1 MDKKAPV
8 VRFKG
13 FEDEWEQ
20 RKLGDMVDRLKSYSL
35 SRDVETSEET
45 GIKYIH
51 YGDIHTKVADK
62 ITRKSNLPTIKNGI
76 YESLQK
82 GDLILADASEDYQ
95 GIATPSIIIEDMAF
109 QIVAGLHT
117 IAIRPIEVD
126 SIYLYYLINTQ
137 TFRRHGY
144 RVGTGM
150 KVFGISVKNIMN
162 FTTLFPSYEE
172 QVKTGSLLLRIE
184 KTIALHQRK
193 LETLKQLKKGFLQ
206 KLFPKNQENV
216 PEIRFANFQAEWEQ
230 RKLDEI
236 SDKVTEK
243 NINNEFTETLTN
255 SAEYGII
262 NQREFFDKDISN
274 KKNLNGYY
282 VVRKD
287 DFVYNPRIS
296 NYAPVGPIKRNKLGR
311 TGVMSPLYYIFRT
324 HNIDKTFLEY
334 YFDTTIWHR
343 FMKLQGDSGA
353 RADRFAIK
361 DSVFKTMP
369 IPSPSIEEQE
379 KIGCIFKVIDDTVA
393 LHQKKLEQ
401 LQLLKSGLLQ
411 KMFI

>member
-1 MDKKAPV
+1 MVESFEYGLNSSATEYDGENKYIRITDIDDSSREFIQAGLTSPNTDLEKADNYLL
-8 VRFKG
+8 KH
-13 FEDEWEQ
+13 
-20 RKLGDMVDRLKSYSL
+20 GDILFARTGASVGKSYRYHEKDGKVYYAGFLIRARVKSEFDSEFIFQNTL
-35 SRDVETSEET
+35 TVSYDNFVRITSQRSGQP
-45 GIKYIH
+45 GINANEYACFEFF
-51 YGDIHTKVADK
+51 V
-62 ITRKSNLPTIKNGI
+62 
-76 YESLQK
+76 
-82 GDLILADASEDYQ
+82 
-95 GIATPSIIIEDMAF
+95 PSKHEQS
-109 QIVAGLHT
+109 QIGKL
-117 IAIRPIEVD
+117 
-126 SIYLYYLINTQ
+126 
-137 TFRRHGY
+137 FRQ
-144 RVGTGM
+144 
-150 KVFGISVKNIMN
+150 IDN
-162 FTTLFPSYEE
+162 
-172 QVKTGSLLLRIE
+172 
-184 KTIALHQRK
+184 TIALHQRK

>member
-1 MDKKAPV
+1 MFSLDKKAPV

-13 FEDEWEQ
+13 FEDDWEQ
-20 RKLGDMVDRLKSYSL
+20 RKLGDITESYSGGTPSASNKTYYGGNIPFVRSGEINDSSTEL
-35 SRDVETSEET
+35 FVTEEGLNNSSAKMVT
-45 GIKYIH
+45 K
-51 YGDIHTKVADK
+51 GDILYALYGATSGEVG
-62 ITRKSNLPTIKNGI
+62 ISQINGAI
-76 YESLQK
+76 NQA
-82 GDLILADASEDYQ
+82 IL
-95 GIATPSIIIEDMAF
+95 
-109 QIVAGLHT
+109 
-117 IAIRPIEVD
+117 AIRPTKGDD
-126 SIYLYYLINTQ
+126 SYLISQ
-137 TFRRHGY
+137 WLKKQKD
-144 RVGTGM
+144 VI
-150 KVFGISVKNIMN
+150 ISTYLQGGQGNLSGSIVKNLHMI
-162 FTTLFPSYEE
+162 LPSDIDE
-172 QVKTGSLLLRIE
+172 QRNISTFFKSLDG
-184 KTIALHQRK
+184 TIVLHQRK
-193 LETLKQLKKGFLQ
+193 LETLMQLKKGFLQ

>member
-216 PEIRFANFQAEWEQ
+216 PEIRFANFQEEWEQ
-230 RKLDEI
+230 RKLGEI
-236 SDKVTEK
+236 TESYSGGTPGAGNKMYYGGNIPFIRSGEINDDKTELFITEEGLNNSSAK
-243 NINNEFTETLTN
+243 MVSKGDILYALYGATSGEVGISKING
-255 SAEYGII
+255 AI
-262 NQREFFDKDISN
+262 NQAILAIKLKEDDDSYLITQWFKKQKDSIIATYLQGGQG
-274 KKNLNGYY
+274 NLSGSI
-282 VVRKD
+282 VKELTLQL
-287 DFVYNPRIS
+287 P
-296 NYAPVGPIKRNKLGR
+296 
-311 TGVMSPLYYIFRT
+311 
-324 HNIDKTFLEY
+324 IDKN
-334 YFDTTIWHR
+334 
-343 FMKLQGDSGA
+343 
-353 RADRFAIK
+353 
-361 DSVFKTMP
+361 
-369 IPSPSIEEQE
+369 EQQ
-379 KIGCIFKVIDDTVA
+379 KIGAFFKSLDDTID
-393 LHQKKLEQ
+393 LHQNKLEQ
-401 LQLLKSGLLQ
+401 LRNIKNGLLQ